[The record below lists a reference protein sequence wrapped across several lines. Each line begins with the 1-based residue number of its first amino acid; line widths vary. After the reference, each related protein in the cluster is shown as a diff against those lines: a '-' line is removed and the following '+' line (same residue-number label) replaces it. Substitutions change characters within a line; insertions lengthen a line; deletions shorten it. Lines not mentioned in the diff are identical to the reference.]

1 VLNTLQALIDGAEIG
16 GDTINSCLNAIV
28 EHAEDD
34 DDRRLAAFLLWL
46 RDNGND
52 AVPDGIGAVGSYGES
67 FSYGHSYYRVLTE
80 DEAHQA
86 VRDAIVDSLWA
97 FRPEFLAS
105 ETGLDISVFEA
116 LADKCEGANDA
127 VLSLIKGTCG
137 LDDFVNDAVSADGR
151 GHFLAPYDGEERE
164 FVGYYIYQE
173 N

>member
-1 VLNTLQALIDGAEIG
+1 MLNTLQYLIDGAEIDN
-16 GDTINSCLNAIV
+16 DTINSCLNAIV

-34 DDRRLAAFLLWL
+34 DDKRTAAFLLWL

-52 AVPDGIGAVGSYGES
+52 ALPNDIGAVGNSGESLSYGRSE
-67 FSYGHSYYRVLTE
+67 YRVLTE

-105 ETGLDISVFEA
+105 ETGIDEDVFKA
-116 LADKCEGANDA
+116 LADKCEGANNA

-151 GHFLAPYDGEERE
+151 GHFLSPYDGEERE
-164 FVGYYIYQE
+164 FAGYYIYQE